1 MMNLSACSY
10 SAAAADDDDG
20 YTWNHLLLASEAAAQ
35 LSDSESFATDGED
48 GWRGG

>member
-1 MMNLSACSY
+1 VPVPILLLLLMMMMLV
-10 SAAAADDDDG
+10 G

-35 LSDSESFATDGED
+35 LSELESFATDGED